1 MNIELL
7 NSIPDLPMERSA
19 GDYTQDGIIYC
30 GMCRAPRQVAFELFG
45 ARMIK
50 NCLCKCRATK
60 NDAEIA
66 DFYAK
71 QEIEKIQRRKAAA
84 VSDRTYREWTFD
96 KDDGLEPKMEKIR
109 AYCERW
115 PEVYK
120 DNIGLLLWGDVGTG
134 KSFAAAC
141 IANELTNRNVSC
153 LMTTFIR
160 ISNELQGRSKDDRN
174 AFIKSLNSYKLLIID
189 DLGAERSSEFI
200 QEQVFDVID
209 ARYRSGK
216 PLIVTTNL
224 TFGQLKKPDNMTQAR
239 IYDRV
244 LEMTAPI
251 RFEHQRRRGLATA
264 KRSKLAQMLG
274 DS

>member
-1 MNIELL
+1 MNVDLL
-7 NSIPDLPMERSA
+7 GSIPDLPLKDDSR
-19 GDYTQDGIIYC
+19 DYTLDGVIHC
-30 GMCRAPRQVAFELFG
+30 GACNTPRQVMFELFG
-45 ARMIK
+45 NRMVK
-50 NCLCKCRATK
+50 NCLCKCRAAK
-60 NDAEIA
+60 NDAEIQE
-66 DFYAK
+66 FCAK
-71 QEIEKIQRRKAAA
+71 QELEKMQHRKAAA
-84 VSDRTYREWTFD
+84 VSDRTYREWTFG
-96 KDDGLEPKMEKIR
+96 KDDGLEPKMKKIR
-109 AYCERW
+109 EYCERW
-115 PEVYK
+115 DEAYK

-141 IANELTNRNVSC
+141 IANELTDRNVSC

-174 AFIKSLNSYKLLIID
+174 AFIKSLNGYKLLIID

-224 TFGQLKKPDNMTQAR
+224 PFGQLKKPDNMTQAR

-251 RFEHQRRRGLATA
+251 RFEHQRRQDLATA
-264 KRSKLAQMLG
+264 KRKKLTQMLG